1 MNLVIII
8 LVIVSFIGGLNWL
21 VTAIRNMSESEETYD
36 IFNGWLDQKFANI
49 IYILV
54 FICSLV
60 LLILTLFFN
69 KTRVI

>member
-1 MNLVIII
+1 MNLVIIT